1 MRGVF
6 YGQPGDLAIGE
17 LLTREEQ
24 AILRKLGVAS
34 RADIGAYVQQ
44 RGCIWRPSISAQPA
58 SARCSW
64 ARRRTAT
71 EAAEAAIR

>member
-17 LLTREEQ
+17 LLNREEQ

-44 RGCIWRPSISAQPA
+44 RSCKREAIMRRYERSGL
-58 SARCSW
+58 
-64 ARRRTAT
+64 ARRAHGHGGI
-71 EAAEAAIR
+71 ACA

>member
-1 MRGVF
+1 MRRVF
-6 YGQPGDLAIGE
+6 YGQRDLTIDE
-17 LLTREEQ
+17 LLAPEEQ
-24 AILRKLGVAS
+24 TILRGMGVAS
-34 RADIGAYVQQ
+34 RADIDAYVQQ
-44 RGCIWRPSISAQPA
+44 RGRIWRPSISAQPA